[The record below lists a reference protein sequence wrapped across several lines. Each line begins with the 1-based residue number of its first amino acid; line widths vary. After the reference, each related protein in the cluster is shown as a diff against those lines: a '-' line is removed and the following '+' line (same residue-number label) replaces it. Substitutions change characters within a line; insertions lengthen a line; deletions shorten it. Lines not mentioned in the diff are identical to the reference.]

1 MIIRVP
7 LRGLS
12 ARLRVSIASNG
23 IAPLRLNFFPF
34 APMNRYICAMYFSM
48 TSLAT
53 VGFGDI
59 VPRNHAERIYCMVR
73 RNAAGPSRAVPLRST
88 CRSRPPRAVF
98 VTFCFRAVPRPA
110 AAARGMLRARACTR
124 VVYSRARFAVAVA
137 VACAAAGVSRPTR
150 LGSTRLGHRL

>member
-73 RNAAGPSRAVPLRST
+73 CNAAGPGRAAP
-88 CRSRPPRAVF
+88 CRCVRR
-98 VTFCFRAVPRPA
+98 A
-110 AAARGMLRARACTR
+110 AADRHEPSL
-124 VVYSRARFAVAVA
+124 
-137 VACAAAGVSRPTR
+137 
-150 LGSTRLGHRL
+150 